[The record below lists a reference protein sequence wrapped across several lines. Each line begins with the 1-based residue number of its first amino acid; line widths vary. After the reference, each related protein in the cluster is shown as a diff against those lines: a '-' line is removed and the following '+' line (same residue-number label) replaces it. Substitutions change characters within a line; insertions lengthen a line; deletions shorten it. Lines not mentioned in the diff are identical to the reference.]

1 MKIDSAL
8 APERSLEDAY
18 EQIVS
23 AADVLSDLSVFVA
36 PKLIKRI
43 TTSIAAIPKD
53 ELDQPFEFKGELLRE
68 LDRRIVDTGLIL
80 GRIMEE
86 TEKELSGSAEGHDF
100 DDDLPEDD
108 YNLRPEVRGDV
119 AWKALALVTAFIWG
133 SLVTITFLSPAMLKD
148 YMYWLT
154 TGTAILTAVA
164 IILRSRFKPTVEVER
179 IDSEVLKD
187 ALLRANQFL
196 NVKGVID
203 VNALAAVIAR
213 TDLVTFAK
221 AALIL
226 RRNGLA
232 NNYVAQVAEN
242 LLSSGGLLV
251 GTQSPDRSL
260 FENAKQQLQD
270 ALQKL
275 PRPEVGVRKK
285 LIDRA
290 ERFIKE
296 VEQLIAEIEALRNR
310 SFKGLTRYG
319 PLEKLTP
326 GEKRDLNERA
336 EQTLKDAREL
346 IRDLSTAIENMT
358 LGEDDLA
365 AARYF
370 VKDTRRTWEF
380 GRRRSEVRSLFKKIT
395 EGAIMSATTF
405 AALVLLIDIAIKY
418 LVEIIFGIAP
428 LSLWHQLWILPMS
441 LVTAYGLVE
450 TALGIVLS
458 IERWLSS
465 YEEAL
470 SQIAYTL
477 EWAASDI
484 RNGKMTIHF
493 KGVLLMTID

>member
-1 MKIDSAL
+1 MPMNRLCRQQMSCLICPSSWHL
-8 APERSLEDAY
+8 SSLRGSRLLLRPYLRTNWTSHLNSRASYCESL
-18 EQIVS
+18 IVS
-23 AADVLSDLSVFVA
+23 LY
-36 PKLIKRI
+36 
-43 TTSIAAIPKD
+43 
-53 ELDQPFEFKGELLRE
+53 
-68 LDRRIVDTGLIL
+68 TGLIL

-270 ALQKL
+270 A
-275 PRPEVGVRKK
+275 
-285 LIDRA
+285 
-290 ERFIKE
+290 
-296 VEQLIAEIEALRNR
+296 
-310 SFKGLTRYG
+310 
-319 PLEKLTP
+319 
-326 GEKRDLNERA
+326 
-336 EQTLKDAREL
+336 
-346 IRDLSTAIENMT
+346 
-358 LGEDDLA
+358 
-365 AARYF
+365 
-370 VKDTRRTWEF
+370 
-380 GRRRSEVRSLFKKIT
+380 
-395 EGAIMSATTF
+395 
-405 AALVLLIDIAIKY
+405 
-418 LVEIIFGIAP
+418 
-428 LSLWHQLWILPMS
+428 
-441 LVTAYGLVE
+441 
-450 TALGIVLS
+450 
-458 IERWLSS
+458 
-465 YEEAL
+465 
-470 SQIAYTL
+470 
-477 EWAASDI
+477 
-484 RNGKMTIHF
+484 
-493 KGVLLMTID
+493 